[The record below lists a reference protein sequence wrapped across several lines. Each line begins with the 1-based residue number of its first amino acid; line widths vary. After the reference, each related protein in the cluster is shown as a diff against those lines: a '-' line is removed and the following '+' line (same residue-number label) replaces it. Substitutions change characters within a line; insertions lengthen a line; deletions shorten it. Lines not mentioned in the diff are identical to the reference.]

1 MRFYSFEKHWSRPLP
16 YPQNG
21 TYLQKNNFTSN
32 QNKNKNTINN
42 IIINIIINNIF
53 FTFQGG
59 ESIDFTWSRYKVNK
73 KILKIKSAELEDTGV
88 FGCKGINGFGSDAV
102 RLELIIVGK
111 ENDVMRI
118 RDNTRV
124 AIWPFETVYQNWNV
138 TTPVLAAKLK
148 TFYIFCKFGICLF

>member
-1 MRFYSFEKHWSRPLP
+1 MRNTGLDPCHIPRTAL
-16 YPQNG
+16 
-21 TYLQKNNFTSN
+21 TYKKALLQATKTRTRTPSTTSS
-32 QNKNKNTINN
+32 TTSSSTTF
-42 IIINIIINNIF
+42 F

-124 AIWPFETVYQNWNV
+124 AIWPFETVYQN
-138 TTPVLAAKLK
+138 
-148 TFYIFCKFGICLF
+148 